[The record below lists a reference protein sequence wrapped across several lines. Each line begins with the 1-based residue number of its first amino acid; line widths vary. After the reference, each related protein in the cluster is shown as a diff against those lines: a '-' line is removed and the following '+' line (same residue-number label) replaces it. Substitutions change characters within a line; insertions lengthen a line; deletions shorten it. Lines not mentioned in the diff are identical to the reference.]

1 MCFAVPLKTIKKK
14 DGGWVMEDGRV
25 VKKILIGKV
34 GKGDYLI
41 CQQDVG
47 VEKLSKKDAEAMRQ
61 AIKRVADELRER
73 N

>member
-1 MCFAVPLKTIKKK
+1 MCLVVPLKTIKKK

-25 VKKILIGKV
+25 VKKVLTEKIE
-34 GKGDYLI
+34 KGDYLI

-61 AIKRVADELRER
+61 AIKGVVDELRER